1 MSRQTV
7 KRLKNGEIQ
16 IDGDWYTITETGAVI
31 NKAPET
37 FGVFDLSCA
46 GLALTEH
53 SLPCV
58 IGDILNAG
66 EEYFGQDWS
75 QATVHFAPRKYQTLM
90 NYRST
95 CKSVPIGNRL
105 SGLHFGH
112 YQAVRTLEDD
122 QQIYWQREAKKND
135 WTPEELRQAI
145 KNDGDPDPLPFLHDE
160 IRKLA
165 DKVINDLVD
174 KYAVD
179 ITDEIDNE
187 INLAY
192 THLLAAGQL
201 SMERQKQ
208 KDIEEKQKQRLE
220 KLG

>member
-1 MSRQTV
+1 MSRQIV
-7 KRLKNGEIQ
+7 EQFKNGEIQ

-37 FGVFDLSCA
+37 FGVFDLTCA

-66 EEYFGQDWS
+66 EDYYGQDWA

-105 SGLHFGH
+105 PGLHFGH

-122 QQIYWQREAKKND
+122 QQIDWQRKAKQND
-135 WTPEELRQAI
+135 WTPKELRQAI
-145 KNDGDPDPLPFLHDE
+145 KGKPNPLPLLHDE
-160 IRKLA
+160 IRKAA
-165 DKVINDLVD
+165 DRLINDLVD
-174 KYAVD
+174 KYAFE
-179 ITDEIDNE
+179 ITDEIDQE

-201 SMERQKQ
+201 SMENQKQ
-208 KDIEEKQKQRLE
+208 KELEQKSKERI
-220 KLG
+220 LGIG